1 MADYDIGALDSSN
14 YSAPSTYSADYYS
27 VSNSTDPYYST
38 DVFEFDLYSTSDIN
52 VAIDPYNGDADIALY
67 FDSNYNGYLDSYD
80 TYVAGSAA
88 GGTTDDS
95 INVADQG
102 AGTYFA
108 QVYYYDSADGYVN
121 YNLDVSATADYTPS
135 NLLPVEYDAGYL
147 YSDQTYYESVGNYDT
162 SDTYYFSLDVYQGV
176 DIYLDGLSSDADIRL
191 IYDSNANGV
200 VDDTDEV
207 TRSAAGGTTS
217 EYINEEFSGSYFLQ
231 VYQYTGDT
239 SYTVTFDQYATSYA

>member
-27 VSNSTDPYYST
+27 VDPYDTT

-52 VAIDPYNGDADIALY
+52 VALDPYNGDADISLYLDNGDGY
-67 FDSNYNGYLDSYD
+67 FDPYYD
-80 TYVAGSAA
+80 TYVGGSSNYYAA
-88 GGTTDDS
+88 DDS
-95 INVADQG
+95 INIADQG

-108 QVYYYDSADGYVN
+108 QVSYYDSADGYVS
-121 YNLDVSATADYTPS
+121 YNLDISATADYTPS

-191 IYDSNANGV
+191 VYDSDANGV
-200 VDDTDEV
+200 VDSYDPV
-207 TRSAAGGTTS
+207 TYSNAGGTTS
-217 EYINEEFSGSYFLQ
+217 EYINQEASGNYFLQ
-231 VYQYTGDT
+231 VYQYSGDT
-239 SYTVTFDQYATSYA
+239 SYTLTFDQYAT